1 MENNNRLWRIHLRPF
16 YQRCQTSPEKNNNKT
31 KQKIKRAQ
39 IGCDVLFEGNILLW
53 DQTKKQNNN
62 NKTFL
67 ANPNYKQCFIN
78 KLSNVLKE
86 NLFETLH
93 AADDAD
99 CLIVGTT
106 LKLVKGTATA
116 LVGEDTDLLVLL
128 LFHRQ
133 PEYCKVLF
141 STGTKSA
148 AKV

>member
-1 MENNNRLWRIHLRPF
+1 M
-16 YQRCQTSPEKNNNKT
+16 
-31 KQKIKRAQ
+31 
-39 IGCDVLFEGNILLW
+39 
-53 DQTKKQNNN
+53 
-62 NKTFL
+62 
-67 ANPNYKQCFIN
+67 
-78 KLSNVLKE
+78 KE

-93 AADDAD
+93 AAGDAD
-99 CLIVGTT
+99 CLIVGKT

-128 LFHRQ
+128 LFHLQ

>member
-1 MENNNRLWRIHLRPF
+1 M
-16 YQRCQTSPEKNNNKT
+16 
-31 KQKIKRAQ
+31 
-39 IGCDVLFEGNILLW
+39 LLW

-93 AADDAD
+93 AAGDAD
-99 CLIVGTT
+99 CLIVGKT

-128 LFHRQ
+128 LFHLQ
-133 PEYCKVLF
+133 PE
-141 STGTKSA
+141 
-148 AKV
+148 